1 MSSGSSTRRGR
12 TCIGDA
18 GSWRGNDDQRQF
30 YVIDGNVFL
39 VAILAGSAISHALS
53 GRCLGTFLNRP
64 GIVIELANSLA
75 FTVGGVKLT
84 KDGRKISRRARV
96 RCPHEAE
103 RLSKRIAALDRI
115 LSALRAERLQI
126 AGRNKRLKIGLARVS
141 LCVRRPIASRYQ
153 TPTESGNRRASSR
166 S

>member
-1 MSSGSSTRRGR
+1 M
-12 TCIGDA
+12 
-18 GSWRGNDDQRQF
+18 
-30 YVIDGNVFL
+30 
-39 VAILAGSAISHALS
+39 AILAGSAISHALS
-53 GRCLGTFLNRP
+53 GRFLGTLLNRA
-64 GIVIELANSLA
+64 GIVIALANSLA

-84 KDGRKISRRARV
+84 NSFRIVKDGREISRRARA

-103 RLSKRIAALDRI
+103 RLSKRIAALDRM
-115 LSALRAERLQI
+115 LSALRAELQV

>member
-1 MSSGSSTRRGR
+1 
-12 TCIGDA
+12 
-18 GSWRGNDDQRQF
+18 
-30 YVIDGNVFL
+30 
-39 VAILAGSAISHALS
+39 VAILAGSAISHALG
-53 GRCLGTFLNRP
+53 GRFLGTLLNRP
-64 GIVIELANSLA
+64 GIAIALAHSLA

-84 KDGRKISRRARV
+84 NSFRIVRDGREISRRVRA
-96 RCPHEAE
+96 RCPHETE

-115 LSALRAERLQI
+115 LSALRAEQLQI